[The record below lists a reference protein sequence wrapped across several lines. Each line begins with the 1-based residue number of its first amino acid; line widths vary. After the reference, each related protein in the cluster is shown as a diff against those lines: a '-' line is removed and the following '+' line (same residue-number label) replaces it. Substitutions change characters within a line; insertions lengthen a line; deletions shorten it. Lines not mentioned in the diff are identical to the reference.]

1 MRCHDYI
8 ICPGACQML
17 SLRLYFIYVTVHLYV
32 PADRSY
38 DPIKI
43 YLQEYPHFQE
53 DFLWKSNANI

>member
-1 MRCHDYI
+1 
-8 ICPGACQML
+8 ML